1 MNPVV
6 VNIEQ
11 WQLFLP
17 IIVLGGILGWVRGW
31 REMAIFVVG
40 LIFALLVA
48 DAIQT
53 QVPTVL
59 SRLVQVGK
67 ELGGSI
73 TDTSN
78 STNPPS
84 PTTPPPGF
92 LQDPHNVPLI
102 MLILFFFLSLTAYA
116 IGKAIGTRG
125 HLGLFGKLGGFLFGA
140 IGFIIIISREL
151 DYWVAYQTARG
162 SAVAPNGIQ
171 ASSPQVVIPS
181 VQLQVAGLP
190 VSNVL
195 SGWYPWAIAAFIILI
210 LLYALSRVSRASA

>member
-11 WQLFLP
+11 WQLFVP
-17 IIVLGGILGWVRGW
+17 IIVLGGVLGWIRGW

-59 SRLVQVGK
+59 ERLVKIGG
-67 ELGGSI
+67 ELGPAL
-73 TDTSN
+73 
-78 STNPPS
+78 TNQ
-84 PTTPPPGF
+84 PTPAPKPPPGF
-92 LQDPHNVPLI
+92 LEDPHNVPLI
-102 MLILFFFLSLTAYA
+102 MLILFFFLALAAYA

-125 HLGLFGKLGGFLFGA
+125 HLGLFGKIGGFLFGA

-162 SAVAPNGIQ
+162 SAVAPNGFQ
-171 ASSPQVVIPS
+171 TSSPQVVIPS
-181 VQLQVAGLP
+181 VQVQVAGLP